1 MHLSYLSWEAL
12 DLVRCG
18 QAVTEGHKG
27 RTAKQ
32 TVTETHKQHN
42 NNTQRKSLTQHTK
55 YDTIDTTKR
64 VKELSLM
71 TKQEQ
76 SMQYSIV
83 VCMVC
88 VILGALMLMGVV
100 VSHYINASK
109 VEDTEVTKE
118 CWIYTDYDNTTVF
131 EDADGNLWEIQA
143 HFPDIDVP
151 YAVTFDTQGTE
162 DLTDDVIVGITWA
175 R

>member
-1 MHLSYLSWEAL
+1 
-12 DLVRCG
+12 
-18 QAVTEGHKG
+18 
-27 RTAKQ
+27 
-32 TVTETHKQHN
+32 
-42 NNTQRKSLTQHTK
+42 
-55 YDTIDTTKR
+55 
-64 VKELSLM
+64 M

-131 EDADGNLWEIQA
+131 EDTDGNLWEIQA

>member
-1 MHLSYLSWEAL
+1 
-12 DLVRCG
+12 
-18 QAVTEGHKG
+18 
-27 RTAKQ
+27 
-32 TVTETHKQHN
+32 
-42 NNTQRKSLTQHTK
+42 
-55 YDTIDTTKR
+55 
-64 VKELSLM
+64 M

-100 VSHYINASK
+100 VSHYINTSK

-143 HFPDIDVP
+143 HFPDIAGDRRPHRRRDRGHHVG
-151 YAVTFDTQGTE
+151 TMTDTHNTRC
-162 DLTDDVIVGITWA
+162 VCCA
-175 R
+175 M